1 MIDARGTF
9 EELSETDIVQKKSSQ
24 AKQLEIMNIKLRK
37 KLFITN
43 VVLGITITLLV
54 HLWLQ

>member
-1 MIDARGTF
+1 MIDDRGTF
-9 EELSETDIVQKKSSQ
+9 SENVMLQKESSQ